1 MIAEVEAGNVGAVIV
16 KDTASIYTPDPVW
29 KRKLDK
35 LVEKNPQCYQCVK
48 ADEVSKTY
56 SNRILRSRKPHKVL
70 GYAYP
75 LFVPSAL
82 FKVGKED

>member
-1 MIAEVEAGNVGAVIV
+1 MRAFWAC
-16 KDTASIYTPDPVW
+16 SIPHKP
-29 KRKLDK
+29 
-35 LVEKNPQCYQCVK
+35 
-48 ADEVSKTY
+48 Y

-82 FKVGKED
+82 FEEGKED